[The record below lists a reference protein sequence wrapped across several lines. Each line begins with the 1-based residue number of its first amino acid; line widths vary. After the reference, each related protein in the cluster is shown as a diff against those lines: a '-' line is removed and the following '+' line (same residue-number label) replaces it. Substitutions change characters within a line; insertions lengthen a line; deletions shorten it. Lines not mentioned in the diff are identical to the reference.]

1 MREKIIK
8 YLTSKLLGSMILYF
22 VNGTPEKRLF
32 RIKELAI
39 FLYNKMNEDEKQ
51 DLLKKIKNDDKPPI

>member
-51 DLLKKIKNDDKPPI
+51 DLLKKIKSDAKPPI

>member
-32 RIKELAI
+32 RTKELAT
-39 FLYNKMNEDEKQ
+39 FLYNKMNENEKR
-51 DLLKKIKNDDKPPI
+51 DMLKKIKNDDKPPI

>member
-51 DLLKKIKNDDKPPI
+51 DLLKKIKSDDKPPI